1 MLGKIIEIR
10 DEKVRVKMSI
20 DIKLQPS
27 LSNLHVVFEEEGKKI
42 VGEITSINEEYLD
55 IVIIGE
61 IVGNRYLPGVQKK
74 PSFKAEV
81 RIINMDE
88 LILILG
94 PSTPSPTTFYLGE
107 S

>member
-42 VGEITSINEEYLD
+42 VGEITSINE
-55 IVIIGE
+55 
-61 IVGNRYLPGVQKK
+61 
-74 PSFKAEV
+74 
-81 RIINMDE
+81 
-88 LILILG
+88 
-94 PSTPSPTTFYLGE
+94 
-107 S
+107 